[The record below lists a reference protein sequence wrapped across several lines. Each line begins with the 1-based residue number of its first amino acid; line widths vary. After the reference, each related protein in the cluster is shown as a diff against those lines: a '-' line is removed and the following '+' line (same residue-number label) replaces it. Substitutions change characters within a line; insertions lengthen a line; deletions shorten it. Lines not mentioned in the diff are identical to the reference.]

1 MVVVAI
7 IALLALMTVPL
18 YLQNTV
24 QQQVKDAVVFAAFMK
39 TSVAAYYAANKAL
52 PADNA
57 AAGLPAPEKVIGTYV
72 TSATVVDGA
81 VTLLFGNSA
90 VGNLKGKKLTL
101 RPGYVPDAPQV
112 PLSWVC
118 GPAKAPDG
126 LTISG
131 ADATDI
137 PKEQLPMGCRG

>member
-18 YLQNTV
+18 YLQSTV
-24 QQQVKDAVVFAAFMK
+24 QQQVKDSVAFASFMK
-39 TSVAAYYAANKAL
+39 TAVAAYYAANKSL

-57 AAGLPAPEKVIGTYV
+57 AAGLPAPEKIIGSYV
-72 TSATVVDGA
+72 TSASVVDG
-81 VTLLFGNSA
+81 VITLAFGNNA
-90 VGNLKGKKLTL
+90 VGNIKGKKLTL

-118 GPAKAPDG
+118 GPGKTPGG
-126 LTISG
+126 LTIAG

-137 PKEQLPMGCRG
+137 PREQLPIGCRS

>member
-18 YLQNTV
+18 YLQSTV
-24 QQQVKDAVVFAAFMK
+24 QQQVKDGVAFADFMK
-39 TSVAAYYAANKAL
+39 KAVAGYYATTRTL

-57 AAGLPAPEKVIGTYV
+57 AAGLPPPEKIIGSYITSGTVAEGVI
-72 TSATVVDGA
+72 
-81 VTLLFGNSA
+81 TLAFGNLA
-90 VGNLKGKKLTL
+90 VGNIKGRKLTL
-101 RPGYVPDAPQV
+101 RPGFVPDAPQV

-118 GPAKAPDG
+118 GPAKAPAG
-126 LTISG
+126 LTIAG

-137 PKEQLPMGCRG
+137 PKEQLPIACRS